1 MVFIIKNAAIDI
13 LSNLSIISGTFSSA
27 SFDATL
33 ASRIFHFLEG
43 NEAGDKWA
51 GIVRSLKQQDPVH
64 DNYSQDFL
72 NAFYTQQFE
81 ELLPEFG
88 FRVDKISLFNY
99 PNDTTAADQ
108 GHIGFI
114 ATKI

>member
-33 ASRIFHFLEG
+33 TSRIFPFLEG
-43 NEAGDKWA
+43 SEAGDKWA
-51 GIVRSLKQQDPVH
+51 GFNP
-64 DNYSQDFL
+64 
-72 NAFYTQQFE
+72 FYMEQLE
-81 ELLPEFG
+81 ELLPEHG
-88 FRVDKISLFNY
+88 FKIEQIKYFDY
-99 PNDTTAADQ
+99 PSDPWEDDNK